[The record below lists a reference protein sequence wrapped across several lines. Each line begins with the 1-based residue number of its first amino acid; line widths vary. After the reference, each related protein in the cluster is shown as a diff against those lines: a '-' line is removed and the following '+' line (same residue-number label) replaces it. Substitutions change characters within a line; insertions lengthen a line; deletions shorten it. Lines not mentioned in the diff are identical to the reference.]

1 MSTVNLT
8 FRGLNIEAEMEEYD
22 PGVRTYPNGDPG
34 YPPSGGGCAGYTWD
48 VDDIGEVLRELEIE
62 EELRGPIRGFVRS
75 LGRLP
80 KFVTWMIDDR
90 WADDIAEAACEE
102 FAEQEL

>member
-1 MSTVNLT
+1 MSAVTLE
-8 FRGLNIEAEMEEYD
+8 FRGLLVMADMEEID

-34 YPPSGGGCAGYTWD
+34 YPPSGGGCAGYAWSV
-48 VDDIGEVLRELEIE
+48 VDFDEVVRELEIE
-62 EELRGPIRGFVRS
+62 EELWGLLRS
-75 LGRLP
+75 FYEFHRKLP
-80 KFVTWMIDDR
+80 RFLISMIDDQ